1 MSDTRERDTIHA
13 PTLAEDGE
21 PIPPTNRGK
30 DRMPGFMGNP
40 APVPPPGADPEDL
53 GALIA
58 RMEAT
63 LNDIE
68 GAATKLDMSAKL
80 FVGQA
85 KVLHQEMRSWMS
97 GMEKRV
103 ADLEAWKRRVEGA
116 VESDGK

>member
-1 MSDTRERDTIHA
+1 MSDQTNDRETTDTIHA
-13 PTLAEDGE
+13 PAEE
-21 PIPPTNRGK
+21 SIPPTNRGR
-30 DRMPGFMGNP
+30 DLPPSFMGNP
-40 APVPPPGADPEDL
+40 APVPPPGADQTEEL

-97 GMEKRV
+97 GIEKRV
-103 ADLEAWKRRVEGA
+103 ADLEAWKA
-116 VESDGK
+116 TFDDDGK